1 MQSSGPGPTYRP
13 PDSGTRS
20 PTRPSTS
27 TSVASASGRPTQ
39 PAGLGTTSPFGTA
52 RPVSAC
58 SVARQAPQSHDTTV
72 SPAALPMAPP
82 PKSQPPSD
90 PPCVQA
96 LHGGPPQQ
104 REGHFDTPPS
114 RPVAQ
119 RAWSRPGCLLARRS
133 ERCPL
138 NHAQC
143 ESGECCDSG
152 SGEQRL
158 FTCAAVDRYASAASP
173 EGSAASLGSGPC
185 TGQRMQR
192 PSTIPPTVQCGG
204 GAHAPRLGPRGGS
217 LGMASMNSSHMPP
230 REG

>member
-1 MQSSGPGPTYRP
+1 MRVAGPHSLQGSARPRHSAPRGPSLLAALRGKHRKVMTRLSVP
-13 PDSGTRS
+13 RRS
-20 PTRPSTS
+20 PWRPLPSPNH
-27 TSVASASGRPTQ
+27 RPIH
-39 PAGLGTTSPFGTA
+39 
-52 RPVSAC
+52 PV
-58 SVARQAPQSHDTTV
+58 
-72 SPAALPMAPP
+72 
-82 PKSQPPSD
+82 
-90 PPCVQA
+90 
-96 LHGGPPQQ
+96 PPQQ

-114 RPVAQ
+114 RPAAQ

-185 TGQRMQR
+185 MGHRAQRMQR

-217 LGMASMNSSHMPP
+217 LGMASMNSCTCLHG
-230 REG
+230 RGDLEG

>member
-1 MQSSGPGPTYRP
+1 MDMILFPHLRK
-13 PDSGTRS
+13 
-20 PTRPSTS
+20 
-27 TSVASASGRPTQ
+27 SVFVVFVCGSFMSVFDGCVSA
-39 PAGLGTTSPFGTA
+39 PAA
-52 RPVSAC
+52 RPHRRRTCPSSVMAVRAC
-58 SVARQAPQSHDTTV
+58 
-72 SPAALPMAPP
+72 
-82 PKSQPPSD
+82 
-90 PPCVQA
+90 
-96 LHGGPPQQ
+96 GPPQQ

-114 RPVAQ
+114 RPAAQ

-185 TGQRMQR
+185 TGHRAQRMQR